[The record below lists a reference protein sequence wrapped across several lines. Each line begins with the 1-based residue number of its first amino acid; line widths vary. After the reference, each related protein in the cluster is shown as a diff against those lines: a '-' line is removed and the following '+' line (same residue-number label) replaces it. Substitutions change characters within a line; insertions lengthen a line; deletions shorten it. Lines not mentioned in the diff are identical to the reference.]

1 MNAIKKLLGSPK
13 KIMKKIIAGI
23 VITAGAIFGVN
34 HLHQG
39 GVGHSN
45 RENLAGVMAEG
56 TKLETVDGKYVG
68 GGNSNRENL
77 AGATS
82 EELLA
87 PKPNRENLAGIT
99 PQEML
104 KKEPSLSSLIE
115 SGSTSKMHT
124 DQNSESYKNIREIY
138 QQMQSQNLRYQDPSI
153 GINLTKE

>member
-1 MNAIKKLLGSPK
+1 MSAIKKLLGSPK

-82 EELLA
+82 EELGKAIAEQSILELLRNQQQRQDLRINN
-87 PKPNRENLAGIT
+87 P
-99 PQEML
+99 
-104 KKEPSLSSLIE
+104 
-115 SGSTSKMHT
+115 GSPL
-124 DQNSESYKNIREIY
+124 NSPEY
-138 QQMQSQNLRYQDPSI
+138 
-153 GINLTKE
+153 

>member
-87 PKPNRENLAGIT
+87 PKPNRENLAGATSEELGKAIAEQSILELLRNQQQRQDLRINN
-99 PQEML
+99 P
-104 KKEPSLSSLIE
+104 
-115 SGSTSKMHT
+115 GSPL
-124 DQNSESYKNIREIY
+124 NSPEY
-138 QQMQSQNLRYQDPSI
+138 
-153 GINLTKE
+153 